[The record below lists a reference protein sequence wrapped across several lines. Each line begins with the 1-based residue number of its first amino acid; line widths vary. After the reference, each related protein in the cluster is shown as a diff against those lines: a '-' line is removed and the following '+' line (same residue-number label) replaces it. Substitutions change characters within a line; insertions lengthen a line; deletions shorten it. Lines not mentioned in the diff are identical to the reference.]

1 MDLKTNLEGI
11 EKDFEGT
18 IGITAKNLGTGEE
31 AIINGDIL
39 FPLASVFKIPVIVTL
54 YRQVDNRNIS
64 LDDKIE
70 MTDYARVPGS
80 GVLKELS
87 PGHEMTIRDY
97 RTLMMLISDNTATD
111 MVVDL
116 LGKENINNTMIELGL
131 KDTRITT
138 CREIL
143 FSFLGL
149 ADVDTTKWTID
160 LWNET
165 IKKRREEGYTPPE
178 ELRRK
183 MDNVTT
189 PNDMMKLL
197 EKIYKGEAA
206 SRSSCDEILELM
218 KKCQTGKNRI
228 SKNIPRDEIK
238 IAHKTGTIKG
248 VVNDVGI
255 VFPKEKEPYII
266 CVFTKDIE
274 GEPEIYV
281 PTGEKAIATASKIV
295 YDSFVN

>member
-18 IGITAKNLGTGEE
+18 IGITAKTLGTGEE
-31 AIINGDIL
+31 AIVNGDIL

-54 YRQVDNRNIS
+54 YRQVDAGNIS
-64 LDDKIE
+64 LDAKIE

-143 FSFLGL
+143 FSLLGL
-149 ADVDTTKWTID
+149 ANVDTKEWTID

-165 IKKRREEGYTPPE
+165 IKKRRDEGYTPPE

-228 SKNIPRDEIK
+228 SKHIPRDEIK
-238 IAHKTGTIKG
+238 IAHKTGTITG

-281 PTGEKAIATASKIV
+281 PIGEKAIATASKIA
-295 YDSFVN
+295 YDCFVN